1 MRSAVSVA
9 ILVCTS
15 FLLAGCAD
23 GDKDDDLHYVCSNGV
38 EVHSDDHPDANVTT
52 AEDLAQFCPGSS
64 TGTRTNT
71 TTQAPN
77 VLPIL
82 VLNVTDD
89 GGNATSV
96 TMLDG
101 NLTFSAEGSSDP
113 DGTIA
118 GIAVTVTDSNTT
130 RTATLYDTGKGQ
142 FKSATFKFDRAGV
155 VNVTVAMVDDR
166 AGFTVNQT
174 HVYVN
179 ELIQSQGASVA
190 LPRPPD
196 GFEDCGGATE
206 TGVVEGDL
214 YEAQFYKEF
223 SFSLAAGATKI
234 EASDPAGNILLTI
247 CSPVDVA
254 VSGGPANPTMTT
266 ADANLTAPV
275 GTEAYYVAAYMATD
289 DPTPGGQDAAPVIII
304 HYEPQT
310 DAAPAAE

>member
-15 FLLAGCAD
+15 FLLAGC
-23 GDKDDDLHYVCSNGV
+23 GDKGKEDFDYVCPDGV
-38 EVHSDDHPDANVTT
+38 QFHSDDYPQANTT
-52 AEDLAQFCPGSS
+52 ADLAKLCAKGGGSK
-64 TGTRTNT
+64 TNT
-71 TTQAPN
+71 TSQAPN
-77 VLPIL
+77 KLPVL

-101 NLTFSAEGSSDP
+101 NLTFSAAGSTDP

-130 RTATLYDTGKGQ
+130 RTATLYDAGKKQ
-142 FKSATFKFDRAGV
+142 FKTATFKFDRAGV

-179 ELIQSQGASVA
+179 EEFVSTPQNVA
-190 LPRPPD
+190 ANRPIAN
-196 GFEDCGGATE
+196 FNDCGGASDLP
-206 TGVVEGDL
+206 GADNSGDL
-214 YEAQFYKEF
+214 MEAQFYKEF
-223 SFSLAAGATKI
+223 SFPVAPGATKI
-234 EASDPAGNILLTI
+234 EASDAGGVVLTI
-247 CSPVDVA
+247 CTPENVS

-266 ADANLTAPV
+266 PDANLTAPV
-275 GTEAYYVAAYMATD
+275 GTDSYYVSAYK
-289 DPTPGGQDAAPVIII
+289 PTTSAPGGVDAAPVIII

-310 DAAPAAE
+310 DAAPAE